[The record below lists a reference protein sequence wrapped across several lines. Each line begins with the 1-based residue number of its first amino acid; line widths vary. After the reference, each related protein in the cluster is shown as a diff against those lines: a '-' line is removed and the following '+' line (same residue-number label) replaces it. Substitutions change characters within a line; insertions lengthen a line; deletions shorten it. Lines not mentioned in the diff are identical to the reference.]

1 MLFTRS
7 ASQGPNQNV
16 PDQKTPNQDTPPPD
30 FPGPAV
36 SRLSGEDIAYI
47 REVREQVNAAIL
59 DQSDVIDGV
68 LAALLCQGHVLIES
82 NPGLG
87 KTSLVK
93 AFAAALGFRTADA
106 GRIQFTPDLLPS
118 DITGTLMR
126 REDGG
131 EGLAFTRGPVFRWLL
146 LADEINRASPKT
158 QAAMLEAMA
167 EKQVTVLGKTY
178 ALPDGEVFEHGVR
191 PPPKSGVE
199 SPFMVLATQNPIDH
213 EGTYELPEAQADR
226 FMFKLLM
233 DLPSSVSLQRI
244 ANGDTPLQR
253 FSPAARRVDDNA
265 SAKLA
270 RIGRA
275 IAAIE
280 LSKPAAE
287 HVLAAVQASNRNWR
301 ELQHL
306 PKGALDA
313 LKRFVGAYLQY
324 PLGPRA
330 AIALFAGAK
339 AFHLIKDVRK
349 EEVHQV
355 ARTVPAAGPLW
366 DAFLPALRHR
376 LKLTPDWERI
386 GRQDGLI
393 PGGDSEAVARDRVVA
408 AFVEAC
414 APSEESRRGVAAYFA
429 AYFAARLQGSSGDR
443 RG

>member
-1 MLFTRS
+1 MLGGFAKTESKTDSKTGSKVAGQSGSNHAGASS
-7 ASQGPNQNV
+7 A
-16 PDQKTPNQDTPPPD
+16 PDTAAML
-30 FPGPAV
+30 G
-36 SRLSGEDIAYI
+36 GEDIAYI
-47 REVREQVNAAIL
+47 RAVREQVNAAIL
-59 DQSDVIDGV
+59 DQRDVIDGV

-93 AFAAALGFRTADA
+93 AFAAALGFRPADA

-126 REDGG
+126 KEDGS
-131 EGLAFTRGPVFRWLL
+131 EGLAFTKGPVFKWLL

-167 EKQVTVLGKTY
+167 ERQVTVLGKTY
-178 ALPDGEVFEHGVR
+178 ALPGGEVFENGVR
-191 PPPKSGVE
+191 PSPKSGAE
-199 SPFMVLATQNPIDH
+199 PPFMVLATQNPIDH

-233 DLPSSVSLQRI
+233 DLPSSAALHRI
-244 ANGDTPLQR
+244 ANGETPMQR
-253 FSPAARRVDDNA
+253 AVPAPQSVDVKA
-265 SAKLA
+265 SEKLA
-270 RIGRA
+270 RIGKA
-275 IAAIE
+275 IAAIQ
-280 LSKPAAE
+280 LSPAAAD
-287 HVLAAVQASNRNWR
+287 HVLAVVQASNQNWR

-306 PKGALDA
+306 RRDRLDE
-313 LKRFVGAYLQY
+313 LKRFVGDYLQY

-330 AIALFAGAK
+330 AIALFQGAK
-339 AFHLIKDVRK
+339 AFHVIRDI
-349 EEVHQV
+349 EESRLHQV
-355 ARTVPAAGPLW
+355 ARTDPAAGPLW

-376 LKLTPDWERI
+376 LKFVPDWERI

-393 PGGDSEAVARDRVVA
+393 PDGYSEAMARDRLVA
-408 AFVEAC
+408 AVVVKC

-429 AYFAARLQGSSGDR
+429 AGFSARFGDG

>member
-1 MLFTRS
+1 MLDGFANAKS
-7 ASQGPNQNV
+7 QAAS
-16 PDQKTPNQDTPPPD
+16 D
-30 FPGPAV
+30 PAAARPAPV
-36 SRLSGEDIAYI
+36 RLGTDDIAYI
-47 REVREQVNAAIL
+47 RAVRDQVNAAIL
-59 DQSDVIDGV
+59 DQGDVVDGV

-93 AFAAALGFRTADA
+93 AFAAALGFGTANA

-131 EGLAFTRGPVFRWLL
+131 EGLAFTKGPVFKWLL

-178 ALPDGEVFEHGVR
+178 ALPDGELFHHGVR
-191 PPPKSGVE
+191 PPPASGAE

-233 DLPSSVSLQRI
+233 DLPSSASLQRI
-244 ANGDTPLQR
+244 ANGDTPMQR
-253 FSPAARRVDDNA
+253 AAPAPQRVDDAA
-265 SAKLA
+265 SAKLS
-270 RIGRA
+270 RISRA
-275 IAAIE
+275 IAAVP
-280 LSKPAAE
+280 LSAAAAD
-287 HVLAAVQASNRNWR
+287 HVLAVVQASNQNWR
-301 ELQHL
+301 ELPSLRRDQ
-306 PKGALDA
+306 LDD
-313 LKRFVGAYLQY
+313 LRRFVASYLQY

-330 AIALFAGAK
+330 AIALFSGAK
-339 AFHLIKDVRK
+339 AFHVIKDVRTD
-349 EEVHQV
+349 EVHRLD
-355 ARTVPAAGPLW
+355 RTVPAAGPLW

-376 LKLTPDWERI
+376 LKFVPDWERMA
-386 GRQDGLI
+386 RQDGLI
-393 PGGDSEAVARDRVVA
+393 PEGCAEAVARDRLVA
-408 AFVEAC
+408 AFVEKC

-429 AYFAARLQGSSGDR
+429 DHFAARLGDR
-443 RG
+443 RV